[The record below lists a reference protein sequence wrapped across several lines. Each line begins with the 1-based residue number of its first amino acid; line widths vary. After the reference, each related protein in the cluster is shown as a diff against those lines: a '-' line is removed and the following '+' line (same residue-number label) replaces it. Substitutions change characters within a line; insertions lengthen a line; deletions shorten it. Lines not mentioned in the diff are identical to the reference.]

1 MKKVRYF
8 FSSFL
13 LLVLCLD
20 IIRLPITIFSETVSA
35 TTPLTIRT
43 KYIEHLKED
52 GQKLA
57 IKLDTSQK
65 QLDRL
70 DVIVQIEEG
79 VDISKGLSLVVQNE
93 LELESQ
99 LDEQGVPKEK
109 LPPGFV
115 KDEDYREEDVPKE
128 FPEQEVAP
136 TVATQ
141 DSLEAS
147 LPVYGLGY
155 YSIKIKP
162 EPERHIEW
170 KVDEEKPERRYEE
183 ILLRLK
189 IKKPLQ
195 TGQFMAVLSS
205 DYKTILTED
214 WKTFEELVKRNS
226 IEMVTDSVALD
237 TSQPVSEKSVAETD
251 QPISETSELISDN
264 TQSNPVPEGEE
275 VIQEEQALAIQ
286 TANLRLVLREHEEG
300 VLQPSKPIAGAE
312 FIITSV
318 ENPEISYNG
327 RTDEQGILDWKDLP
341 LGEYQISQL
350 STAQGYE
357 VEKQLSVIQLQEGD
371 EEKVIHVTNVKKNE
385 LEGQVGSMLR
395 SARTRRAVTE
405 TTTDR
410 TTTIINNPNGTT
422 TTVTR
427 EEEIT
432 KDIFDPIRIEIPG
445 VTRHFR
451 QGGDLRKK
459 EIQVTSTGEKKIIWE
474 YITTVT
480 GANDRYIKQIAN
492 TFMVPVDSGLGAPK
506 ITSII
511 HNQGQTI
518 GNPETSRYSDS
529 GRFDSVTNQLP
540 IQDGTYVYTI
550 ETPILLPSENYTLDY
565 YSDVKVQAPE
575 RSRLTQNGQTIVLT
589 REEERNIKSAGSL
602 TLPSDQTTSP
612 YDTPKLSDTIR
623 VNGRYRESNNQVI
636 EWYTSRL
643 NTTDSVQT
651 YTFDVAEDRAS
662 QSAHSKT
669 VYIYSPADNGNYS
682 LTSTRVVDK
691 AQNQIT
697 VDNVPAGGI
706 AVVETITNVT
716 NEKANHTIT
725 GASLEAL
732 KGDITI
738 EKKWAQGTEKTA
750 VTYSITGGSYQNHKV
765 TMQAN
770 QSQVVISNVEKFS
783 GTGSTATKKRVYYE
797 VTEEVPSGYMLSTAQ
812 MDWEKLHYVFTNKKD
827 NSRPVPPS
835 PSGSCES
842 YGVTSVEPVN
852 INWLTWQRNGQRWG
866 GFHGSLKFYFKLPA
880 FAREG
885 DSFTIELP
893 KELKLDHLANPSVEW
908 TPVYKSGTNVILART
923 YHVEDRKLKFVLTS
937 AAYSVSE
944 YSGWFQIGSDGS
956 QNLVQINNDTNIRGT
971 YLTGVRPVVP
981 EWYSFDLENPIN
993 TQSNIVNKK
1002 LKYKTSYKGGNF
1014 DCSHTVTGDGTLNA
1028 TENGSHGLQG
1038 SLRQFSS
1045 VHKQAINQTA
1055 DSVTWELVYNGERND
1070 ITGGVG
1076 YDSRKIWDRIHENSS
1091 LYDGNVHTSI
1101 PRNIEV
1107 FVADGNP
1114 AASYTESEMVRLS
1127 LLTTSRSGDQTTY
1140 HYGINGANM
1149 GLAILLKRESWY
1161 DAQFNY
1167 RSNYTLEFYH
1177 EGAGWGR
1184 KTIVARIKQRKNGN
1198 TTLRNAV
1205 SLNWNSVV
1213 LGGGKSP
1220 NNFFVAG
1227 DTVASGGAYPTD
1239 WYGFQLKKVDQ
1250 QKRPLEGA
1258 VFTLYDSQ
1266 QRPYQTIRSNGQGI
1280 LEFTNILG
1288 GEYTFKEVEAPA
1300 GYTLDTTVHRLI
1312 IRNSENITIDGKSY
1326 TAQAPFEI
1334 INKKDAKLS
1343 LKLKKKDLANTPL
1356 KGAVFRLRK
1365 TDGGQPYDETLGDAF
1380 ESDEF
1385 LFNELTVGN
1394 YTLEEVRAP
1403 TGYRG
1408 MGQIN
1413 LTVYEENGTLKL
1425 RKQADTANSQTS
1437 TPQLTNGVVTLD
1449 IYNQPLELT
1458 FTKQNTQGQPLEN
1471 AIFELRRIHPT
1482 GFTVVRTNLFSKANG
1497 QFVLKG
1503 LLPNTTYELWE
1514 TRAPDG
1520 YAKPT
1525 QAVVQFTVNED
1536 GTARFT
1542 RGSSTIVNSPP
1553 KFKVKI
1559 VKIDAETGQTITEG
1573 VNDTAPRFTVTNATG
1588 ETLNSQIANLQ
1599 NGMYTFTN
1607 GSGTNSGFE
1616 AGTYYLKEIRAPQG
1630 YTRLT
1635 NLIPFTIHSDGRVT
1649 VSEEFADGIATSATS
1664 PDTVQ
1669 INVKNDRLKTL
1680 RISKRIKGLESLAGL
1695 ITGNMTFTLSK
1706 DNDTSFQPVT
1716 VTQAANTDFVFN
1728 NLTYGSY
1735 TLVETAPPAG
1745 YMVEPIVYKVAV
1757 SRAGVSLYRTSDQV
1771 TPSRVERASLITSP
1785 DLSNI
1790 QSGPESNA
1798 IDGSD
1803 TTSVTYQ
1810 NFNGQGNNIPVGA
1823 YLGVDLQS
1831 VKRVRNVFYLQGNQS
1846 NVTDRMNR
1854 YTVEYSI
1861 DGETYYPIASSA
1873 TAERFEQSTDLLARY
1888 IRVRNEEQV
1897 VNKWYAV
1904 RELRITA
1911 QEAES
1916 VSLQGG
1922 QAFPIGNIQHPFIR
1936 MEKRDSE
1943 TGAIIQGT
1951 ATFKLYKV
1959 PEDTTETTLS
1969 TAIND
1974 NNLIQTFQLANGQ
1987 TGNETLLIKELGK
2000 YALVETQAPDGYIG
2014 LSQPVL
2020 LEATEARQA
2029 HSDTKN
2035 KHVTRFAVLSSR
2047 DKVTVDTSSTA
2058 NDNVLKLQVKNRQKV
2073 YNLKIL
2079 KRDAQNA
2086 QQGLTATFGLFN
2098 ADGTNKIAEGQTN
2111 ESDHSYTFSQL
2122 RPGTYI
2128 LKELQTPINYNP
2140 LRDFKI
2146 VIANNGQVSV
2156 LDTPTRMVEV
2166 GNTVDTTISLT
2177 IKNRTY
2183 TPISIQKVDKRSNET
2198 TLTGVRLRIQA
2209 KNGNQMPQFSNR
2221 SWHETNYQGRV
2232 IDTEKALEWN
2242 TSAAGNAVF
2251 QLPQG
2256 TYTISELSAPA
2267 GYEQLQPFDITVAED
2282 GSVQLAQGTNTE
2294 QVSQGTKDGRINIK
2308 LTNVFKPKIKITKV
2322 DSREVNRKLAGARFK
2337 LFGPDENTQIG
2348 QEVTTGTNGEVT
2360 LPGLEPGTYYLQE
2373 SQPPTDYQANSLKYR
2388 IVIADNGSAQIT
2400 NADGKIEVGASQDQ
2414 GADKIIPITVKNERE
2429 TYDLKILKRDA
2440 QNAQQGLTAT
2450 FGLFHADGISKITEG
2465 QTNESDH
2472 SHTFSQLLPGTY
2484 VLKEVTPPSGYIQ
2497 VDPVRLE
2504 ITQAGQLR
2512 ILSGDTELL
2521 QVGASSGNTLQLT
2534 VKNDSKKTLRISK
2547 RIKGLEDLPNLI
2559 TGQMTFTLTKDN
2571 DTTAVSVVQ
2580 THAATEDFVF
2590 TNLTYGSYTLVETAP
2605 PAGYM
2610 VEPITYKV
2618 SVSRSGVSLYKVAN
2632 AAPIERVAGATLI
2645 KSGDL
2650 SNIQSGQDGDAID
2663 GSDTTSVTYKNF
2675 NGQGD
2680 NIPAGAYLGVDLQGV
2695 KRVRHIH
2702 YLQGTQHNPL
2712 DRFNRFTLE
2721 YSIDG
2726 RTYFP
2731 LSTYTEHGLVD
2742 LNTDIVAR
2750 YIRVR
2755 NEDRVEQKWYGVREL
2770 TVSAQEA
2777 ESVSLQGGL
2786 AFPIGNIQHPEIQI
2800 EKQDMNNRI
2809 IQQAVTFKLYKVPDD
2824 ATSQTVTSAL
2834 TNQNLVQTFT
2844 LTNGQV
2850 RQTLEAKVLGR
2861 YALVEVAPPTGYRA
2875 LAGPVLLDL
2884 QTLQQPHS
2892 GRQMKTVTRFN
2903 LVGTNDKVRID
2914 TNTANV
2920 LKFIVKNEPLTYHL
2934 KILKRDVNNAATGLD
2949 ARFELYNENETRPPL
2964 GQGNTTQPGDSLTF
2978 RNLRPGTYVLK
2989 EVTAPTGYN
2998 PIQKIKLTISLDG
3011 QIRIVEGPQ
3020 DLLASQAVNANNEIE
3035 LVVKNRPFTDFSIEK
3050 VSNLDP
3056 TINLAGVQ
3064 LQIKAKNNGPA
3075 PLFSND
3081 DWHRQQ
3087 YRATIDTANKALK
3100 WWTQSNDVG
3109 NAVFKLPQ
3117 GTYTISELAAPAG
3130 YELLQPFDIIVGE
3143 DGQVRL
3149 ADGAPTNAEINTK
3162 DNRLNL
3168 KLTNIFKPKLK
3179 IIKVDSRNETRR
3191 LANATFKLF
3200 GGDGRTQVGSDLVT
3214 GATGEIE
3221 TPALTPGTYYLQET
3235 QSPTGYQANARKY
3248 QIIIDANGSAR
3259 IGNADNKIEVGTSQD
3274 QGADKIIP
3282 ITVKNDRTPFTVK
3295 IRKRDYDETSRGLD
3309 ARFQLYRK
3317 DGEQEVLLQGLVG
3330 NTSGANSELLLP
3342 NLLPNT
3348 YVLKEITAP
3357 AGNYE
3362 AIRPIQFTITEEG
3375 VLRID
3380 VNDRGFASVEN
3391 GGNSQELVLLI
3402 KNIKKFRLRIKK
3414 QDATNEQTLLD
3425 GANFTLYRARDH
3437 DGGKLEAIA
3446 SKVTANGLADI
3457 DVGPGYF
3464 ILQETQAPTG
3474 YVLNDKEYIFQ
3485 INHDG
3490 TVLLRNGDNMTSL
3503 QGADTNRL
3511 VVFTM
3516 KNTRTTSQFKL
3527 AKRSYRDSAQR
3538 LEATFELKES
3548 GNAQATAV
3556 VKRTTTTGDEVLFD
3570 NLPVGKSYILKETVA
3585 PDGYQKIEKEI
3596 HIDIGA
3602 DGAITIQDGGDLVSL
3617 DNTDP
3622 HLIIVKNLR
3631 KGEYPKTGG
3640 IGIIPYIALGGVMML
3655 LALAV
3660 ELGKEK
3666 RWKHIRK

>member
-8 FSSFL
+8 LSSFL

-20 IIRLPITIFSETVSA
+20 IIRLPITIFSESVSA

-79 VDISKGLSLVVQNE
+79 VDISKGLSLVFQNE

-99 LDEQGVPKEK
+99 LDEQGFPKEK

-141 DSLEAS
+141 DPLEAP

-162 EPERHIEW
+162 GSERHIEW

-226 IEMVTDSVALD
+226 IEMVTDSVASD
-237 TSQPVSEKSVAETD
+237 IE
-251 QPISETSELISDN
+251 QPIPETSESTSDN

-312 FIITSV
+312 FSISSV

-357 VEKQLSVIQLQEGD
+357 VEKQLPVIQLQESGA
-371 EEKVIHVTNVKKNE
+371 EKIIHVTNAKKNG
-385 LEGQVGSMLR
+385 LEGRIGSMLR
-395 SARTRRAVTE
+395 SARTRRAITE
-405 TTTDR
+405 TNTDR

-506 ITSII
+506 ITSIVY
-511 HNQGQTI
+511 NQGQTI

-565 YSDVKVQAPE
+565 YSDVKVQAPV
-575 RSRLTQNGQTIVLT
+575 RSRLTQNGQTIELT

-623 VNGRYRESNNQVI
+623 VNGRYRESNNKVI

-651 YTFDVAEDRAS
+651 YTFDVAEDKNTQAV
-662 QSAHSKT
+662 HSKI
-669 VYIYSPADNGNYS
+669 VYVYEPTEGGNYR
-682 LTSTRVVDK
+682 LKSTQTVDK
-691 AQNQIT
+691 TQNQIT
-697 VDNVPAGGI
+697 VNDVPVGGI

-738 EKKWAQGTEKTA
+738 HKKWATGTEKTA
-750 VTYSITGGSYQNHKV
+750 VTFSVNGGSYRDHKV
-765 TMQAN
+765 TLQAN
-770 QSQVVISNVEKFS
+770 QSQVTVPNVEKFS
-783 GTGSTATKKRVYYE
+783 GTGSTATKTRIYYE
-797 VTEEVPSGYMLSTAQ
+797 VTEDVPDGYALSTAQ
-812 MDWEKLHYVFTNKKD
+812 MDWKNLQYVFTNKKD
-827 NSRPVPPS
+827 TSQPITPKPP
-835 PSGSCES
+835 GSCES
-842 YGVTSVEPVN
+842 YGVTHVEPVN
-852 INWLTWQRNGQRWG
+852 INWLIWERNGNKWG

-880 FAREG
+880 FAKEG

-893 KELKLDHLANPSVEW
+893 RELKLEHLANPSVEW
-908 TPVYKSGTNVILART
+908 TPVYKSGTNEILART

-937 AAYSVSE
+937 AAYSVTE
-944 YSGWFQIGSDGS
+944 YSGWFEIGSDQSSG
-956 QNLVQINNDTNIRGT
+956 LVQINNDRNVAGRK
-971 YLTGVRPVVP
+971 YLTGVRPEVP
-981 EWYSFDLENPIN
+981 VWYSFDLENPIN

-1014 DCSHTVTGDGTLNA
+1014 DCSYTVIGDGTLNA

-1038 SLRQFSS
+1038 SLRQFST
-1045 VHKQAINQTA
+1045 VHKEVFHQTA
-1055 DSVTWELVYNGERND
+1055 DSVTWELVYNGGRKA
-1070 ITGGVG
+1070 ITGGSG
-1076 YDSRKIWDRIHENSS
+1076 PNARKIWDRLHVDSP
-1091 LYDGNVHTSI
+1091 LYDGNTHTSI
-1101 PRNIEV
+1101 PKNIEI

-1114 AASYTESEMVRLS
+1114 AASYTRSEMVP
-1127 LLTTSRSGDQTTY
+1127 LTFKGTSRSGEETTY
-1140 HYGINGANM
+1140 HYEVKGTDM
-1149 GLAILLKRESWY
+1149 GVAVLLKRETWNNNE
-1161 DAQFNY
+1161 FNY
-1167 RSNYTLEFYH
+1167 QSNYTLEIYH
-1177 EGAGWGR
+1177 EGSGFR
-1184 KTIVARIKQRKNGN
+1184 NKTIVVRLKQRKSSGK
-1198 TTLRNAV
+1198 TSFRNATSV
-1205 SLNWNSVV
+1205 NWNSVV
-1213 LGGGKSP
+1213 LGGGLQP
-1220 NNFFVAG
+1220 NNFFVGG
-1227 DTVASGGAYPTD
+1227 DTVANGGAYPTD
-1239 WYGFQLKKVDQ
+1239 WYAFQVKKVDQ
-1250 QKRPLEGA
+1250 QNRPLEGA

-1266 QRPYQTIRSNGQGI
+1266 DRPHQTARSNQQGI
-1280 LEFTNILG
+1280 IEFTNILG
-1288 GEYTFKEVEAPA
+1288 GEYTFKEVEAPV
-1300 GYTLDTTVHRLI
+1300 GYTLDSTVHRVT
-1312 IRNSENITIDGKSY
+1312 IRNSENITIDGQTY
-1326 TAQAPFEI
+1326 TPQAPLEI
-1334 INKKDAKLS
+1334 VNKKDAKLS
-1343 LKLKKKDLANTPL
+1343 LKIKKKDAANNPL

-1365 TDGGQPYDETLGDAF
+1365 TDGGQPYDETLGNTFA
-1380 ESDEF
+1380 SDEF

-1458 FTKQNTQGQPLEN
+1458 FTKQNAQGQPLEN
-1471 AIFELRRIHPT
+1471 AIFELRQIHQT

-1542 RGSSTIVNSPP
+1542 RGGSTIVNSPP

-1588 ETLNSQIANLQ
+1588 ETLNGQIANLQ
-1599 NGMYTFTN
+1599 NGMFTFTN
-1607 GSGTNSGFE
+1607 GSGANSGFE

-1669 INVKNDRLKTL
+1669 IKVKNDRLKTL
-1680 RISKRIKGLESLAGL
+1680 RISKRIKGLEDLPSL
-1695 ITGNMTFTLSK
+1695 ITGQMTFTLTK
-1706 DNDTSFQPVT
+1706 DNDATAASAVQT
-1716 VTQAANTDFVFN
+1716 HAANTDFVFT

-1745 YMVEPIVYKVAV
+1745 YMVEPIIYKVAV

-1771 TPSRVERASLITSP
+1771 TPSRVEGTSLITSP

-1798 IDGSD
+1798 IDGSE
-1803 TTSVTYQ
+1803 TTSVTYH
-1810 NFNGQGNNIPVGA
+1810 NFNGQGNTIPVGA

-1831 VKRVRNVFYLQGNQS
+1831 VKRVRNIFYLQGNQN

-1873 TAERFEQSTDLLARY
+1873 TTERFEQSTDLLARY

-1904 RELRITA
+1904 RELRISA

-2035 KHVTRFAVLSSR
+2035 KHVTRFAVLSSS

-2111 ESDHSYTFSQL
+2111 ENDHSYTFSQL
-2122 RPGTYI
+2122 RPGTYT

-2198 TLTGVRLRIQA
+2198 TLIGVRLRIQA

-2232 IDTEKALEWN
+2232 IDTEKALEWMSS
-2242 TSAAGNAVF
+2242 TAGNAVF

-2282 GSVQLAQGTNTE
+2282 GSVQLAQGTNPE
-2294 QVSQGTKDGRINIK
+2294 QVSQGQKDGRINIK

-2322 DSREVNRKLAGARFK
+2322 DSRDANRKLAGARFK

-2348 QEVTTGTNGEVT
+2348 QEVTTDTNGEIT

-2429 TYDLKILKRDA
+2429 TYNLKILKRDS
-2440 QNAQQGLTAT
+2440 QNAQQGLIAT
-2450 FGLFHADGISKITEG
+2450 FGLYNADGTSNIAEG
-2465 QTNESDH
+2465 QTNPSDH
-2472 SHTFSQLLPGTY
+2472 SYTFSQLLPGTY

-2504 ITQAGQLR
+2504 ITQAGQLQ

-2521 QVGASSGNTLQLT
+2521 EIGASSGNTLQLT

-2547 RIKGLEDLPNLI
+2547 RIKGLEDLPSLI

-2571 DTTAVSVVQ
+2571 DTTAVSAVQ

-2632 AAPIERVAGATLI
+2632 AAPIERVTGATLF

-2663 GSDTTSVTYKNF
+2663 GSDTTSVTYQNF

-2731 LSTYTEHGLVD
+2731 LSTYTTYGLVD

-2770 TVSAQEA
+2770 TVSAQATETVNA
-2777 ESVSLQGGL
+2777 LSAGQY
-2786 AFPIGNIQHPEIQI
+2786 PIGNIQHPEIQI
-2800 EKQDMNNRI
+2800 EKQDMNNRT

-2824 ATSQTVTSAL
+2824 ATSQTVTGAL
-2834 TNQNLVQTFT
+2834 TDQNLVQTFT
-2844 LTNGQV
+2844 LTNGQAS
-2850 RQTLEAKVLGR
+2850 QALQAKVLGR

-2884 QTLQQPHS
+2884 QTLQRPHS
-2892 GRQMKTVTRFN
+2892 GSQMKTVSRFT

-2914 TNTANV
+2914 TTTENV
-2920 LKFIVKNEPLTYHL
+2920 LKIFVKNELLTYNL
-2934 KILKRDVNNAATGLD
+2934 LIKKRDLANPNTGLD

-2964 GQGNTTQPGDSLTF
+2964 GQGHTTETGNSLTF
-2978 RNLRPGTYVLK
+2978 RNLQPGTYVLK

-3020 DLLASQAVNANNEIE
+3020 DLLESQAVNANNEIE
-3035 LVVKNRPFTDFSIEK
+3035 LVVKNRPFTPISIQK
-3050 VSNLDP
+3050 VDKRSNETTL
-3056 TINLAGVQ
+3056 TGVRLRIQ
-3064 LQIKAKNNGPA
+3064 AKNGNQMPQ
-3075 PLFSND
+3075 FSD
-3081 DWHRQQ
+3081 RSWHETHYQGRV
-3087 YRATIDTANKALK
+3087 IDTEKALE
-3100 WWTQSNDVG
+3100 WTSSTDG
-3109 NAVFKLPQ
+3109 NAVFQLPQ
-3117 GTYTISELAAPAG
+3117 GTYTISELSAPAG
-3130 YELLQPFDIIVGE
+3130 YERLQAFDITVAE
-3143 DGQVRL
+3143 DGSVQLAQGTNPEQVSQGQK
-3149 ADGAPTNAEINTK
+3149 DGRINI
-3162 DNRLNL
+3162 
-3168 KLTNIFKPKLK
+3168 KLTNVFKPKIK
-3179 IIKVDSRNETRR
+3179 ITKVDSRDANRK
-3191 LANATFKLF
+3191 LAGARFKLF
-3200 GGDGRTQVGSDLVT
+3200 GPNENTQIGQEVT
-3214 GATGEIE
+3214 TDSNGEITLPGLE
-3221 TPALTPGTYYLQET
+3221 PGTYYLQES
-3235 QSPTGYQANARKY
+3235 QPPTGYQANARKY

-3375 VLRID
+3375 ALRID
-3380 VNDRGFASVEN
+3380 VNDRGFASVETS
-3391 GGNSQELVLLI
+3391 GNTQELILLI

-3437 DGGKLEAIA
+3437 NGGKLEAIA

-3474 YVLNDKEYIFQ
+3474 YVLNGKEYIFQ

-3490 TVLLRNGDNMTSL
+3490 TVLLRNGDDMTSL
-3503 QGADTNRL
+3503 QRADNDRV

-3538 LEATFELKES
+3538 LEATFELKER
-3548 GNAQATAV
+3548 GNAQAPAV

-3617 DNTDP
+3617 DNTDS

>member
-226 IEMVTDSVALD
+226 IEMVTDSVASD
-237 TSQPVSEKSVAETD
+237 TE
-251 QPISETSELISDN
+251 QPIPETSESTSDN

-357 VEKQLSVIQLQEGD
+357 VEKQLTVIQLQESGA
-371 EEKVIHVTNVKKNE
+371 EKIIHVTNAKKNG
-385 LEGQVGSMLR
+385 LEGRIGSMLR
-395 SARTRRAVTE
+395 SARTRRAITE
-405 TTTDR
+405 TNTDR

-422 TTVTR
+422 TTVTK

-432 KDIFDPIRIEIPG
+432 KYIFDPIRLVIPG
-445 VTRHFR
+445 TSTNFS
-451 QGGDLRKK
+451 QNGQLRKK
-459 EIQVTSTGEKKIIWE
+459 EIKTNNKGEATAIVWE
-474 YITTVT
+474 YTTTVT
-480 GANDRYIKQIAN
+480 GADPSFVKKLVNHFSTSK
-492 TFMVPVDSGLGAPK
+492 DSGLGEPR
-506 ITSII
+506 ITGLTKD
-511 HNQGQTI
+511 GQSLQRQHMQIADDALKST
-518 GNPETSRYSDS
+518 YSE
-529 GRFDSVTNQLP
+529 LP
-540 IQDGTYVYTI
+540 IENGTYTYTI
-550 ETPILLPSENYTLDY
+550 ETPITAPRDYYTLLYHSEAKVQPNQTSQFTQGGVTTTIQANEEKRIPTSGFLSLPSQDWGGPMSKLQADTVYLSNGANVAGDYT
-565 YSDVKVQAPE
+565 
-575 RSRLTQNGQTIVLT
+575 
-589 REEERNIKSAGSL
+589 
-602 TLPSDQTTSP
+602 
-612 YDTPKLSDTIR
+612 
-623 VNGRYRESNNQVI
+623 
-636 EWYTSRL
+636 
-643 NTTDSVQT
+643 
-651 YTFDVAEDRAS
+651 AEDKIKWV
-662 QSAHSKT
+662 QSNINNSKESSHFDFS
-669 VYIYSPADNGNYS
+669 IA
-682 LTSTRVVDK
+682 
-691 AQNQIT
+691 
-697 VDNVPAGGI
+697 VDNSQRIDRVTVKIYRPTDTGYQEVSEEVVTVQGGRVTARNVPPGGI
-706 AVVETITNVT
+706 AVVETETTVT
-716 NEKANHTIT
+716 NQKVNHTFV
-725 GASLEAL
+725 GAELAAL
-732 KGDITI
+732 KKDLTI
-738 EKKWAQGTEKTA
+738 KKVWLDNAPAVDVNFTVNGGRFNNRTLTLRSGQTQIVEQNVLTFSTSSNPFKTGKKIFYD
-750 VTYSITGGSYQNHKV
+750 VNE
-765 TMQAN
+765 
-770 QSQVVISNVEKFS
+770 VE
-783 GTGSTATKKRVYYE
+783 
-797 VTEEVPSGYMLSTAQ
+797 PSGYSLVAAEQDT
-812 MDWEKLHYVFTNKKD
+812 EGLIYTYKNKK
-827 NSRPVPPS
+827 NTSRPAPTNPGTCS
-835 PSGSCES
+835 N
-842 YGVTSVEPVN
+842 YGITSVEN
-852 INWLTWQRNGQRWG
+852 TDIKYFRLSDGWQGFGSPLRMHFRIPAYAEEGDYFEIKIPRELVLKHVANPNTVWKQIQANGQ
-866 GFHGSLKFYFKLPA
+866 HV
-880 FAREG
+880 
-885 DSFTIELP
+885 
-893 KELKLDHLANPSVEW
+893 ANV
-908 TPVYKSGTNVILART
+908 
-923 YHVEDRKLKFVLTS
+923 YHVEQDKLRFVLT
-937 AAYSVSE
+937 AGAYSVSD
-944 YSGWFQIGSDGS
+944 YTGIFVIGDE
-956 QNLVQINNDTNIRGT
+956 IRGVT
-971 YLTGVRPVVP
+971 HINGRPVSGSEKYYDGVNP
-981 EWYSFDLENPIN
+981 RIEYFFDPTNPLGTKEVRKNLQFETLYHGSGMVCSKTVTNQTTANYSDSEIMKL
-993 TQSNIVNKK
+993 SGSVNKWM
-1002 LKYKTSYKGGNF
+1002 SYT
-1014 DCSHTVTGDGTLNA
+1014 DEDEMVWD
-1028 TENGSHGLQG
+1028 
-1038 SLRQFSS
+1038 
-1045 VHKQAINQTA
+1045 V
-1055 DSVTWELVYNGERND
+1055 VYNAGGAD
-1070 ITGGVG
+1070 IWG
-1076 YDSRKIWDRIHENSS
+1076 KSS
-1091 LYDGNVHTSI
+1091 LYGNNRKFHDWLSETIQLFHGNNANSFRQDIELYIVDGTSAGGYRYDTMRKMT
-1101 PRNIEV
+1101 PDNSLK
-1107 FVADGNP
+1107 DGRTQV
-1114 AASYTESEMVRLS
+1114 YRLS
-1127 LLTTSRSGDQTTY
+1127 GTDAEVHVTGFNETRTFDKFQGAQKNYPANYRVEFYYQGSNSTGLTRK
-1140 HYGINGANM
+1140 
-1149 GLAILLKRESWY
+1149 AILAKIKTRKMIDPRHDY
-1161 DAQFNY
+1161 FFNAVHANRY
-1167 RSNYTLEFYH
+1167 VYLNGGSTLEYYRR
-1177 EGAGWGR
+1177 EAD
-1184 KTIVARIKQRKNGN
+1184 
-1198 TTLRNAV
+1198 TLA
-1205 SLNWNSVV
+1205 W
-1213 LGGGKSP
+1213 
-1220 NNFFVAG
+1220 
-1227 DTVASGGAYPTD
+1227 GGAYPVD
-1239 WYGFQLKKVDQ
+1239 WYSLRLRKVGNENG
-1250 QKRPLEGA
+1250 QKRPLQGA
-1258 VFTLYDSQ
+1258 VFTLSRDGKVVRRVTSDSD
-1266 QRPYQTIRSNGQGI
+1266 GI
-1280 LEFTNILG
+1280 LNIRDVYG
-1288 GEYTFKEVEAPA
+1288 GTYKLREVSAPEGYALDPTEKEIV
-1300 GYTLDTTVHRLI
+1300 
-1312 IRNSENITIDGKSY
+1312 IRNSDNITIDGRPY
-1326 TAQAPFEI
+1326 
-1334 INKKDAKLS
+1334 N
-1343 LKLKKKDLANTPL
+1343 ANTPPEIVNTKYISLQIDKYTQGETRRL
-1356 KGAVFRLRK
+1356 KGAVFRLRSK
-1365 TDGGQPYDETLGDAF
+1365 EDNRYSVTLGENASSATFLFTNLAKGTYVLEELTAPAGYKKITPIEIEVYEDAGVLKVRKVTDTNHIQSGHVFESNGTFRMNVVNEDINQEFTKVNTERQPLADAIFELRKMKQGGYDVIRRGIATNAAGKFRLNNLQPNSQYEVWETVAPEGYEKPTSAVAKFRVTADGQIEFTENSSTIINRRPDNKKFQFRVVKVDAVTNQPITSQSRIGITDADGSVIGGQVANFTSGGTYTFHNRNQNFDAGTYYIKEFAAPNGYNILPEPIPFTVNNDGTFDTTNPNLIISNKGGNQPITLEIRVKNYKKATLRFTKRIKGIEDVQGEISGNVTFRLTKDNDSSFTAV
-1380 ESDEF
+1380 EKTQSGNSDFVIEN
-1385 LFNELTVGN
+1385 LAPGT
-1394 YTLEEVRAP
+1394 YTLEEV
-1403 TGYRG
+1403 
-1408 MGQIN
+1408 
-1413 LTVYEENGTLKL
+1413 
-1425 RKQADTANSQTS
+1425 
-1437 TPQLTNGVVTLD
+1437 TP
-1449 IYNQPLELT
+1449 
-1458 FTKQNTQGQPLEN
+1458 
-1471 AIFELRRIHPT
+1471 
-1482 GFTVVRTNLFSKANG
+1482 
-1497 QFVLKG
+1497 
-1503 LLPNTTYELWE
+1503 
-1514 TRAPDG
+1514 
-1520 YAKPT
+1520 
-1525 QAVVQFTVNED
+1525 
-1536 GTARFT
+1536 
-1542 RGSSTIVNSPP
+1542 
-1553 KFKVKI
+1553 
-1559 VKIDAETGQTITEG
+1559 
-1573 VNDTAPRFTVTNATG
+1573 
-1588 ETLNSQIANLQ
+1588 
-1599 NGMYTFTN
+1599 
-1607 GSGTNSGFE
+1607 
-1616 AGTYYLKEIRAPQG
+1616 PQG
-1630 YTRLT
+1630 YVKEKATYKVEVS
-1635 NLIPFTIHSDGRVT
+1635 NDG
-1649 VSEEFADGIATSATS
+1649 SIKYYK
-1664 PDTVQ
+1664 Q
-1669 INVKNDRLKTL
+1669 INQV
-1680 RISKRIKGLESLAGL
+1680 SVIKSEHFNRYINNTTDA
-1695 ITGNMTFTLSK
+1695 NM
-1706 DNDTSFQPVT
+1706 
-1716 VTQAANTDFVFN
+1716 
-1728 NLTYGSY
+1728 
-1735 TLVETAPPAG
+1735 
-1745 YMVEPIVYKVAV
+1745 
-1757 SRAGVSLYRTSDQV
+1757 
-1771 TPSRVERASLITSP
+1771 
-1785 DLSNI
+1785 
-1790 QSGPESNA
+1790 

-1803 TTSVTYQ
+1803 TSELIFDTNV
-1810 NFNGQGNNIPVGA
+1810 NGQSNIQA
-1823 YLGVDLQS
+1823 ESYLGVDLGSTQ
-1831 VKRVRNVFYLQGNQS
+1831 RVTHIRVLQGRAGNH
-1846 NVTDRMNR
+1846 TDRMAKAILEYSEDGVS
-1854 YTVEYSI
+1854 YTVIQNGTSNHFTDRLI
-1861 DGETYYPIASSA
+1861 DLDVAIN
-1873 TAERFEQSTDLLARY
+1873 ARY
-1888 IRVRNEEQV
+1888 VRIRNAELV
-1897 VNKWYAV
+1897 VNKWMAV
-1904 RELRITA
+1904 QEFQVQADA
-1911 QEAES
+1911 QTI
-1916 VSLQGG
+1916 LYN
-1922 QAFPIGNIQHPFIR
+1922 QAGPNEKILVGNIQNPSIAIVKVNPQDEV
-1936 MEKRDSE
+1936 M
-1943 TGAIIQGT
+1943 TGANLT
-1951 ATFKLYKV
+1951 ARFKLYKV
-1959 PEDTTETTLS
+1959 ANDTTYQNVSERIQDSGLVQEFTWQSGSTTASLLS
-1969 TAIND
+1969 A
-1974 NNLIQTFQLANGQ
+1974 
-1987 TGNETLLIKELGK
+1987 KELGR
-2000 YALVETQAPDGYIG
+2000 YALVETQAPTGYRRLNNPILLDLFETGQSHDG
-2014 LSQPVL
+2014 
-2020 LEATEARQA
+2020 TR
-2029 HSDTKN
+2029 N
-2035 KHVTRFAVLSSR
+2035 KAVTRFRKVYDTESDLVIDTTNTVNDNIIKLKVKNYPDRYQLKLLKRALDGTTGLVARFELYDSQDR
-2047 DKVTVDTSSTA
+2047 KVTEGRTDQEGNSY
-2058 NDNVLKLQVKNRQKV
+2058 LFR
-2073 YNLKIL
+2073 NL
-2079 KRDAQNA
+2079 A
-2086 QQGLTATFGLFN
+2086 
-2098 ADGTNKIAEGQTN
+2098 
-2111 ESDHSYTFSQL
+2111 
-2122 RPGTYI
+2122 PGTYRLRETESPRGYYLHNDI
-2128 LKELQTPINYNP
+2128 RVTIGERGEASIDSGSTEL
-2140 LRDFKI
+2140 
-2146 VIANNGQVSV
+2146 VSIAPANSQNTIELTVKNKPYTAFSIEKVSK
-2156 LDTPTRMVEV
+2156 LAPT
-2166 GNTVDTTISLT
+2166 
-2177 IKNRTY
+2177 
-2183 TPISIQKVDKRSNET
+2183 T
-2198 TLTGVRLRIQA
+2198 TLMNVKLEIKAKDGVLSPI
-2209 KNGNQMPQFSNR
+2209 FSDE
-2221 SWHETNYQGRV
+2221 SWHRDHYRAE
-2232 IDTEKALEWN
+2232 IDTANRALRWW
-2242 TSAAGNAVF
+2242 TSAKGNAVF
-2251 QLPQG
+2251 SLPAG
-2256 TYTISELSAPA
+2256 TYTVTELEAPA
-2267 GYEQLQPFDITVAED
+2267 GYERMAPFDIIMTED
-2282 GSVQLAQGTNTE
+2282 GQVVVPTNNAQVEVGE
-2294 QVSQGTKDGRINIK
+2294 KDNRVHIK

-2322 DSREVNRKLAGARFK
+2322 DSRDANRKLAGARFK
-2337 LFGPDENTQIG
+2337 LFGLDENTQIG
-2348 QEVTTGTNGEVT
+2348 QEVTTDTNGEIT

-2373 SQPPTDYQANSLKYR
+2373 SQPPTGYQANARKYQLT
-2388 IVIADNGSAQIT
+2388 IGDDGAAQLVNGDA
-2400 NADGKIEVGASQDQ
+2400 KIEIGNSQDQ

-2440 QNAQQGLTAT
+2440 QNAQQGLIAT
-2450 FGLFHADGISKITEG
+2450 FGLYNADGISKITEG

-2547 RIKGLEDLPNLI
+2547 RIKGLEDLPSLI

-2571 DTTAVSVVQ
+2571 DATAVSAVQ
-2580 THAATEDFVF
+2580 THAANTDFVF
-2590 TNLTYGSYTLVETAP
+2590 NNLTYGSYTLVETAP

-2632 AAPIERVAGATLI
+2632 AAPIERVTGATLF

-2663 GSDTTSVTYKNF
+2663 GSDTTSVTYQNF

-2695 KRVRHIH
+2695 KRVRHIR
-2702 YLQGTQHNPL
+2702 YYQGTQRNAY

-2731 LSTYTEHGLVD
+2731 LSTYTESGLVN

-2755 NEDRVEQKWYGVREL
+2755 NEDRVEQRWYAVREL
-2770 TVSAQEA
+2770 TVSAQATETVNA
-2777 ESVSLQGGL
+2777 LSAGQY
-2786 AFPIGNIQHPEIQI
+2786 PIGNIQHPEIQI

-2809 IQQAVTFKLYKVPDD
+2809 IQQAVTFRLYKVPDD
-2824 ATSQTVTSAL
+2824 ATSQTVTGAL
-2834 TNQNLVQTFT
+2834 TDQNLVQTFT

-2850 RQTLEAKVLGR
+2850 RQTLEAKVHGR
-2861 YALVEVAPPTGYRA
+2861 YALVEGAPPTGYRG
-2875 LAGPVLLDL
+2875 LASPILLDL

-2892 GRQMKTVTRFN
+2892 GSQMKTTRFS

-2964 GQGNTTQPGDSLTF
+2964 SQGNTTQPGDSLTF

-3011 QIRIVEGPQ
+3011 RIRIVEGPQ

-3050 VSNLDP
+3050 VSNLTP

-3149 ADGAPTNAEINTK
+3149 ANGAPTNAEINTK

-3391 GGNSQELVLLI
+3391 GGSSQELVLLI

-3437 DGGKLEAIA
+3437 NGGKLEAIA

-3503 QGADTNRL
+3503 QGADSNRL

-3527 AKRSYRDSAQR
+3527 AKRSYRNPNQR

-3548 GNAQATAV
+3548 GNAQAPAV
-3556 VKRTTTTGDEVLFD
+3556 VKRTATTGDEVLFD

-3602 DGAITIQDGGDLVSL
+3602 DGAITIRDG
-3617 DNTDP
+3617 
-3622 HLIIVKNLR
+3622 
-3631 KGEYPKTGG
+3631 
-3640 IGIIPYIALGGVMML
+3640 
-3655 LALAV
+3655 
-3660 ELGKEK
+3660 
-3666 RWKHIRK
+3666 

>member
-141 DSLEAS
+141 DSLESS

-226 IEMVTDSVALD
+226 IEMVTDSVASD
-237 TSQPVSEKSVAETD
+237 TE
-251 QPISETSELISDN
+251 QPIPETSESTSDN
-264 TQSNPVPEGEE
+264 TQPNPVPEGEE

-357 VEKQLSVIQLQEGD
+357 VEKQLTAIQLQESGA
-371 EEKVIHVTNVKKNE
+371 EKIIHVTNAKKNG
-385 LEGQVGSMLR
+385 LEGRIGSMLR
-395 SARTRRAVTE
+395 SARTRRAITE
-405 TTTDR
+405 TNTDR

-565 YSDVKVQAPE
+565 YSDVKVQAPT
-575 RSRLTQNGQTIVLT
+575 RTRLTQNGQTVVLNQ
-589 REEERNIKSAGSL
+589 EEERHIKSAGSL
-602 TLPSDQTTSP
+602 TLPSDSLTSP
-612 YDTPKLSDTIR
+612 YDTPKLSDSIR
-623 VNGRYRESNNQVI
+623 VNGRYRDSNNKVI
-636 EWYTSRL
+636 EWYTSRI
-643 NTTDSVQT
+643 NTTDSPQT
-651 YTFDVAEDRAS
+651 YTFEVAEDRAS

-971 YLTGVRPVVP
+971 YLTGVRPEVP
-981 EWYSFDLENPIN
+981 VWYSFDPENPIN

-1002 LKYKTSYKGGNF
+1002 LKYQTSYKGGNF

-1038 SLRQFSS
+1038 SLRQFST
-1045 VHKQAINQTA
+1045 VHKEVFHQTA
-1055 DSVTWELVYNGERND
+1055 DSVTWELVYNGGRKD
-1070 ITGGVG
+1070 ITGGSG
-1076 YDSRKIWDRIHENSS
+1076 PNARKIWDRLHVDSP
-1091 LYDGNVHTSI
+1091 LYDGNTHTSI
-1101 PRNIEV
+1101 PKNIEI

-1114 AASYTESEMVRLS
+1114 AASYTRSEMVP
-1127 LLTTSRSGDQTTY
+1127 LTFKGTSRSGEETTY
-1140 HYGINGANM
+1140 HYEVKGTDM
-1149 GLAILLKRESWY
+1149 GVAVLLKRETWNNNE
-1161 DAQFNY
+1161 FNY
-1167 RSNYTLEFYH
+1167 QSNYTLEIYH
-1177 EGAGWGR
+1177 EGSGFR
-1184 KTIVARIKQRKNGN
+1184 NKTIVVRLKQRKSSGK
-1198 TTLRNAV
+1198 TSFRNATSV
-1205 SLNWNSVV
+1205 NWNSVV
-1213 LGGGKSP
+1213 LGGGLQP
-1220 NNFFVAG
+1220 NNFFVGG
-1227 DTVASGGAYPTD
+1227 DTVANGGAYPTD
-1239 WYGFQLKKVDQ
+1239 WYAFQVKKVDQ
-1250 QKRPLEGA
+1250 QNRPLEGA

-1266 QRPYQTIRSNGQGI
+1266 DRPHQTARSNQQGI
-1280 LEFTNILG
+1280 IEFTNILG
-1288 GEYTFKEVEAPA
+1288 GEYTFKEVEAPV
-1300 GYTLDTTVHRLI
+1300 GYTLDSTVHRVT
-1312 IRNSENITIDGKSY
+1312 IRNSENITIDGQTY
-1326 TAQAPFEI
+1326 TPQAPLEI
-1334 INKKDAKLS
+1334 VNKKDAKLS
-1343 LKLKKKDLANTPL
+1343 LKIKKKDAANNPL

-1365 TDGGQPYDETLGDAF
+1365 TSDGQSYDETLGNTF

-1458 FTKQNTQGQPLEN
+1458 FTKQNAQGQPLEN
-1471 AIFELRRIHPT
+1471 AIFELRQIHQT

-1542 RGSSTIVNSPP
+1542 RGGSTIVNSPP

-1588 ETLNSQIANLQ
+1588 ETLNGQIANLQ
-1599 NGMYTFTN
+1599 NGMFTFTN
-1607 GSGTNSGFE
+1607 GSGANSGFE

-1669 INVKNDRLKTL
+1669 IKVKNDRLKTL
-1680 RISKRIKGLESLAGL
+1680 RISKRIKGLEDLPSL
-1695 ITGNMTFTLSK
+1695 ITGQMTFTLTK
-1706 DNDTSFQPVT
+1706 DNDAT
-1716 VTQAANTDFVFN
+1716 AASAVQTHAATEDFVFT

-1745 YMVEPIVYKVAV
+1745 YMVEPLVYKVAV

-1771 TPSRVERASLITSP
+1771 TPSRVEGASLITSP

-1803 TTSVTYQ
+1803 TTSVTYH
-1810 NFNGQGNNIPVGA
+1810 NFNGQGDNIPAGA
-1823 YLGVDLQS
+1823 YLGVDLQG
-1831 VKRVRNVFYLQGNQS
+1831 VKRVRNIFYLQGNQ
-1846 NVTDRMNR
+1846 NNITDRMNR

-1897 VNKWYAV
+1897 VKKWYAV
-1904 RELRITA
+1904 RELRISA

-1922 QAFPIGNIQHPFIR
+1922 Q
-1936 MEKRDSE
+1936 
-1943 TGAIIQGT
+1943 
-1951 ATFKLYKV
+1951 
-1959 PEDTTETTLS
+1959 
-1969 TAIND
+1969 
-1974 NNLIQTFQLANGQ
+1974 
-1987 TGNETLLIKELGK
+1987 
-2000 YALVETQAPDGYIG
+2000 
-2014 LSQPVL
+2014 
-2020 LEATEARQA
+2020 
-2029 HSDTKN
+2029 
-2035 KHVTRFAVLSSR
+2035 
-2047 DKVTVDTSSTA
+2047 
-2058 NDNVLKLQVKNRQKV
+2058 
-2073 YNLKIL
+2073 
-2079 KRDAQNA
+2079 
-2086 QQGLTATFGLFN
+2086 
-2098 ADGTNKIAEGQTN
+2098 
-2111 ESDHSYTFSQL
+2111 
-2122 RPGTYI
+2122 
-2128 LKELQTPINYNP
+2128 
-2140 LRDFKI
+2140 
-2146 VIANNGQVSV
+2146 
-2156 LDTPTRMVEV
+2156 
-2166 GNTVDTTISLT
+2166 
-2177 IKNRTY
+2177 
-2183 TPISIQKVDKRSNET
+2183 
-2198 TLTGVRLRIQA
+2198 
-2209 KNGNQMPQFSNR
+2209 
-2221 SWHETNYQGRV
+2221 
-2232 IDTEKALEWN
+2232 
-2242 TSAAGNAVF
+2242 
-2251 QLPQG
+2251 
-2256 TYTISELSAPA
+2256 
-2267 GYEQLQPFDITVAED
+2267 
-2282 GSVQLAQGTNTE
+2282 
-2294 QVSQGTKDGRINIK
+2294 
-2308 LTNVFKPKIKITKV
+2308 
-2322 DSREVNRKLAGARFK
+2322 
-2337 LFGPDENTQIG
+2337 
-2348 QEVTTGTNGEVT
+2348 
-2360 LPGLEPGTYYLQE
+2360 
-2373 SQPPTDYQANSLKYR
+2373 
-2388 IVIADNGSAQIT
+2388 
-2400 NADGKIEVGASQDQ
+2400 
-2414 GADKIIPITVKNERE
+2414 
-2429 TYDLKILKRDA
+2429 
-2440 QNAQQGLTAT
+2440 
-2450 FGLFHADGISKITEG
+2450 
-2465 QTNESDH
+2465 
-2472 SHTFSQLLPGTY
+2472 
-2484 VLKEVTPPSGYIQ
+2484 
-2497 VDPVRLE
+2497 
-2504 ITQAGQLR
+2504 
-2512 ILSGDTELL
+2512 
-2521 QVGASSGNTLQLT
+2521 
-2534 VKNDSKKTLRISK
+2534 
-2547 RIKGLEDLPNLI
+2547 
-2559 TGQMTFTLTKDN
+2559 
-2571 DTTAVSVVQ
+2571 
-2580 THAATEDFVF
+2580 
-2590 TNLTYGSYTLVETAP
+2590 
-2605 PAGYM
+2605 
-2610 VEPITYKV
+2610 
-2618 SVSRSGVSLYKVAN
+2618 
-2632 AAPIERVAGATLI
+2632 
-2645 KSGDL
+2645 
-2650 SNIQSGQDGDAID
+2650 
-2663 GSDTTSVTYKNF
+2663 
-2675 NGQGD
+2675 
-2680 NIPAGAYLGVDLQGV
+2680 
-2695 KRVRHIH
+2695 
-2702 YLQGTQHNPL
+2702 
-2712 DRFNRFTLE
+2712 
-2721 YSIDG
+2721 
-2726 RTYFP
+2726 
-2731 LSTYTEHGLVD
+2731 
-2742 LNTDIVAR
+2742 
-2750 YIRVR
+2750 
-2755 NEDRVEQKWYGVREL
+2755 
-2770 TVSAQEA
+2770 
-2777 ESVSLQGGL
+2777 

-2809 IQQAVTFKLYKVPDD
+2809 IQQAVTFRLYKVPDD
-2824 ATSQTVTSAL
+2824 ATSQTVTGAL
-2834 TNQNLVQTFT
+2834 TDQNLVQTFT

-2850 RQTLEAKVLGR
+2850 RQTLEAKVHGR
-2861 YALVEVAPPTGYRA
+2861 YALVEGTPPTGYRG
-2875 LAGPVLLDL
+2875 LASPILLDL

-2892 GRQMKTVTRFN
+2892 GSQMKTVTRFN

-2949 ARFELYNENETRPPL
+2949 ARFELYDATGTTVIER
-2964 GQGNTTQPGDSLTF
+2964 GNTSQDGFSLTF
-2978 RNLRPGTYVLK
+2978 PNLSPNSYVLK
-2989 EVTAPTGYN
+2989 ETVAPANYN
-2998 PIQKIKLTISLDG
+2998 PIAPIHLTIDQTG
-3011 QIRIVEGPQ
+3011 QLTIQSGPS
-3020 DLLASQAVNANNEIE
+3020 DLIAIQSADDSHLIQLTI
-3035 LVVKNRPFTDFSIEK
+3035 KNRPFTPISIQK
-3050 VSNLDP
+3050 VDKRSNETTL
-3056 TINLAGVQ
+3056 TGVRLRIQ
-3064 LQIKAKNNGPA
+3064 AKNGNQMPQ
-3075 PLFSND
+3075 FSNRN
-3081 DWHRQQ
+3081 WHVTNYQGRV
-3087 YRATIDTANKALK
+3087 IDTEKALE
-3100 WWTQSNDVG
+3100 WTSSTAG
-3109 NAVFKLPQ
+3109 NAVFQLPQ
-3117 GTYTISELAAPAG
+3117 GTYTISELSAPAG
-3130 YELLQPFDIIVGE
+3130 YERLQPFDITVAE
-3143 DGQVRL
+3143 DGSVQLAQGTNTEQVSQ
-3149 ADGAPTNAEINTK
+3149 GTK
-3162 DNRLNL
+3162 DGRINI
-3168 KLTNIFKPKLK
+3168 KLTNVFKPKIK
-3179 IIKVDSRNETRR
+3179 ITKVDSRDANRK
-3191 LANATFKLF
+3191 LAGARFKLF
-3200 GGDGRTQVGSDLVT
+3200 GPDENTQIGQEVT
-3214 GATGEIE
+3214 TDSNGEITLPGLE
-3221 TPALTPGTYYLQET
+3221 PGTYYLQES
-3235 QSPTGYQANARKY
+3235 QPPTGYQANSLKY

-3259 IGNADNKIEVGTSQD
+3259 VGNTDNKIEVGTSQD

-3295 IRKRDYDETSRGLD
+3295 IRKRDYNDTSRGLN

-3317 DGEQEVLLQGLVG
+3317 NGNQEELLSGLVG
-3330 NTSGANSELLLP
+3330 DTIVNNHELVLP
-3342 NLLPNT
+3342 NLMPNT
-3348 YVLKEITAP
+3348 YVLKEIRVP
-3357 AGNYE
+3357 SGNYE
-3362 AIRPIQFTITEEG
+3362 AIQPIQFTITEEG
-3375 VLRID
+3375 RLQID

-3391 GGNSQELVLLI
+3391 GGSSQELVLLI

-3414 QDATNEQTLLD
+3414 QDATNDQTLLD
-3425 GANFTLYRARDH
+3425 GARFTLYRAQGNT
-3437 DGGKLEAIA
+3437 GGKLEQLATG
-3446 SKVTANGLADI
+3446 VTANGLADI

-3503 QGADTNRL
+3503 QGADSDRVL
-3511 VVFTM
+3511 VFTM
-3516 KNTRTTSQFKL
+3516 KNRRKTGQFKL
-3527 AKRSYRDSAQR
+3527 AKRAYSNSDRR
-3538 LEATFELKES
+3538 LAAVFELKEEN
-3548 GNAQATAV
+3548 GATPVAT
-3556 VKRTTTTGDEVLFD
+3556 KTTATDGEEIVFE
-3570 NLPVGKSYILKETVA
+3570 NLRIGQIYQLKETQA
-3585 PDGYQKIEKEI
+3585 PEGYQLNTKVYRLRLTDSGQVELL
-3596 HIDIGA
+3596 
-3602 DGAITIQDGGDLVSL
+3602 DGDDLLSL
-3617 DNTDP
+3617 DDSNRQLLTA
-3622 HLIIVKNLR
+3622 KNLK

-3640 IGIIPYIALGGVMML
+3640 FGVLPYITLGGGMML

-3666 RWKHIRK
+3666 PWKRIRK